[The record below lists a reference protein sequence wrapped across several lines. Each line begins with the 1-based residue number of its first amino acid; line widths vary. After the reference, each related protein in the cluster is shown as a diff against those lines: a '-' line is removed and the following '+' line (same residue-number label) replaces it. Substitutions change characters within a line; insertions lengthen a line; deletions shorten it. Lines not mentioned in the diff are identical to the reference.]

1 MGEEYVTNVERTE
14 GRPTI
19 RIGKVAVTGQPCEEI
34 SPDESAVVIFGASG
48 DLTKKKLMPALYF
61 LFRNKL
67 LPKGFF
73 VLGLARTDFDDAA
86 FRADMEKSVK
96 KAGNFDAIAWA
107 GFSERLF
114 YMKVDYNDK
123 AALAA
128 AKEFIDRK
136 AGEFGA
142 KGNKVLYLA
151 TPPSAYRTI
160 IRNIAAS
167 GLSAE
172 NDGWTRIVIE
182 KPYGRDLESARALE
196 ETVSRNFK
204 EEQVFRIDH
213 YLGKDT
219 VQNIMMFR
227 FANSIFEPI
236 WNRHFIDHVQLTV
249 SESIGIEKRAGF
261 YEEAGVLRD
270 IFQNHMLQVL
280 SFIAMEPPSVY
291 ESELVR
297 TERFKVLRALR
308 PLDRGDLEK
317 SLMLGQ
323 YVEGEVDGKNVRGYT
338 EEEDVAKDS
347 VVPTFA
353 AMKAYIDNWR
363 WQGVPFYLRSGK
375 RLKSRFTQIT
385 IQFRKV
391 PHLMFQDVFEEEIG
405 PNALIIRI
413 QPDERIQLKFHAKTP
428 GSRVCLRDVVM
439 DFSYLSGYEGL
450 SLDAYERVLM
460 DCMTGDKMLFVR
472 RDGMELSW
480 EWLAPALELSDRKG
494 PHRPDLFLYRAGSY
508 GPIEAERFIA
518 NDGRAWVNYEK

>member
-1 MGEEYVTNVERTE
+1 MNVERSD
-14 GRPTI
+14 GRPAI
-19 RIGKVAVTGQPCEEI
+19 RIGKVAVTGQFCEEI
-34 SPDESAVVIFGASG
+34 APDESVLVIFGASG
-48 DLTKKKLMPALYF
+48 DLTRKKLMPALFF
-61 LFRNKL
+61 LFRNGL

-73 VLGLARTDFDDAA
+73 VLGLARTDWDDAA
-86 FRADMEKSVK
+86 FRAEMEKAVK
-96 KAGNFDAIAWA
+96 KAGNFDHAAWP

-114 YMKVDYNDK
+114 YMRVDYNDIDALASARELLATK
-123 AALAA
+123 AA
-128 AKEFIDRK
+128 
-136 AGEFGA
+136 EFGA
-142 KGNKVLYLA
+142 RANKILYLA
-151 TPPSAYRTI
+151 TPPSAYRSI

-172 NDGWTRIVIE
+172 NHGWTRIVIE
-182 KPYGRDLESARALE
+182 KPYGRDLESARGLE
-196 ETVSRNFK
+196 ETVSRNFR

-249 SESIGIEKRAGF
+249 SESIGIEKRAGY

-280 SFIAMEPPSVY
+280 SFIAMEPPSIY

-308 PLDRGDLEK
+308 PLEKGEIEK
-317 SLMLGQ
+317 SLVLGQ
-323 YVEGEVDGKNVRGYT
+323 YVDGESGSRNVRGYT
-338 EEEDVAKDS
+338 EEDGVAKDS

-385 IQFRKV
+385 IQFKKV
-391 PHLMFQDVFEEEIG
+391 PHLMFKGVFEEEIG

-413 QPDERIQLKFHAKTP
+413 QPDERIQLKFHAKNP

-439 DFSYLSGYEGL
+439 DFSYLSGYEGIA
-450 SLDAYERVLM
+450 LDAYERVLM

-480 EWLAPALELSDRKG
+480 EWLAPALELSERKG
-494 PHRPDLFLYRAGSY
+494 PYRPDLFLYRAGSW
-508 GPIEAERFIA
+508 GPVEAERFIA
-518 NDGRAWVNYEK
+518 SDGRAWVNYEK